1 MSNACPWMPLHA
13 RILAIRYSTHLK
25 RTRRSNAAFIGHR
38 PSPSGSIE
46 GKQHLAGILTMRK
59 NVPKSRCCLVMQV
72 RRSPVVFRCQRV
84 ELNACLET
92 VGFFSCQFLR
102 YSADPIMFRPFAA
115 YPRSC

>member
-1 MSNACPWMPLHA
+1 MSNACPWMPLYA

-59 NVPKSRCCLVMQV
+59 MSKRAAAAWPRKYVVPL
-72 RRSPVVFRCQRV
+72 
-84 ELNACLET
+84 L
-92 VGFFSCQFLR
+92 FSGASGL
-102 YSADPIMFRPFAA
+102 S
-115 YPRSC
+115 